1 MSHFGA
7 SMRMLRQDAGCSLR
21 DLAGAVGV
29 SPAYLSR
36 VEHGHDAPPTPER
49 LRSIATVLGVP
60 VELFQDLTGRPTTRP
75 DSSAA
80 MRTLVNEVERRQLG
94 PAQIGSILEWIGIQF
109 PTQDATPRTQLGA
122 LLSPPRVMLNVIAS
136 TVEDALDL
144 VAMRIGAPSDA
155 AQLALELRRR
165 EATNPSGVGGGLFLP
180 HVPTGEPAACL
191 LLLAEPL
198 PGWTPDGEPI
208 RVVLALTG
216 TGRGT
221 ASLALL
227 ASAAR
232 LGERSVLDQ
241 LMHTTSPEEA
251 VEVLR
256 RLEV

>member
-1 MSHFGA
+1 
-7 SMRMLRQDAGCSLR
+7 MRMLRQDAGFSLR

-29 SPAYLSR
+29 SSAYLSR

-60 VELFQDLTGRPTTRP
+60 VELFQDLTGRARATRP

-80 MRTLVNEVERRQLG
+80 IRTLVNEVERRGLG
-94 PAQIGSILEWIGIQF
+94 PAQIGRILEFIGIQF
-109 PTQDATPRTQLGA
+109 PTQGAAPRTQLGA
-122 LLSPPRVMLNVIAS
+122 LLSPHRVMLNVIAS

-144 VAMRIGAPSDA
+144 VAMRIGAPGDA

-165 EATNPSGVGGGLFLP
+165 EATNPSGVGGGLLLP

-208 RVVLALTG
+208 RVILALTG
-216 TGRGT
+216 TGTGT
-221 ASLALL
+221 TSLTLL

-241 LMHTTSPEEA
+241 LTRTTSPEEA

-256 RLEV
+256 RLDV